1 MAEFVAYLTIC
12 CITGAASCIN
22 GPVLRGLSVGLC
34 IFIAYRLGMEAA
46 RG

>member
-12 CITGAASCIN
+12 VITGAASCIK
-22 GPVLRGLSVGLC
+22 GAGLRGLAVGLC
-34 IFIAYRLGMEAA
+34 VFIAYRLGMEAA